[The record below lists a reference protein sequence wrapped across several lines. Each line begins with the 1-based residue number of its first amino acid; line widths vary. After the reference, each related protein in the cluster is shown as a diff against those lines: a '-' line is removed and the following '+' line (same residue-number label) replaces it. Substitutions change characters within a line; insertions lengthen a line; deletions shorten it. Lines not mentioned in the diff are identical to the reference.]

1 MYQNIS
7 KRLVHEFNAETKEWT
22 EKLINIPEPTI
33 RTRFT
38 SMFLPKNMEINDE
51 PSMTVPDMSMT
62 VGELVKR
69 FAQGLPLDGGKT
81 PLWEEEGDMPDMV
94 KLDLAERQQVIEE
107 AVEEIKTIEKRVKER
122 KQRGQQM
129 ELDKIV
135 AARVQAKLD
144 EANKNKPV

>member
-1 MYQNIS
+1 MYQNIG
-7 KRLVHEFNAETKEWT
+7 KQIVHEINSETGEVL
-22 EKLINIPEPTI
+22 EKIINIPEPTI
-33 RTRFT
+33 RTRYT
-38 SMFLPKNMEINDE
+38 SMFYPKNMEMNIM

>member
-38 SMFLPKNMEINDE
+38 SMFFPKNMEINDQ

-81 PLWEEEGDMPDMV
+81 PLWEEEGDMPDMA

-135 AARVQAKLD
+135 AARVQAKLE

>member
-1 MYQNIS
+1 MYQNIG
-7 KRLVHEFNAETKEWT
+7 KQIVHEINSETGEVL
-22 EKLINIPEPTI
+22 EKIINIPEPTI
-33 RTRFT
+33 RTRYT
-38 SMFLPKNMEINDE
+38 SMFYPKNMEMNIM

-135 AARVQAKLD
+135 AARVQAKL
-144 EANKNKPV
+144 EEGNKNKPV